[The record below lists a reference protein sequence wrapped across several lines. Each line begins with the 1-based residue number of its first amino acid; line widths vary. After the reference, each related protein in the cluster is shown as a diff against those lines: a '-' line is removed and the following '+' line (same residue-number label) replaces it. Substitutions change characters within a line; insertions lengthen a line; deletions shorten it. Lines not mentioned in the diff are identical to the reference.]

1 MTPQGFAALAQLLRE
16 TSGLV
21 IGPDRLYLLETRLA
35 PILRAEGLAD
45 LDALALRLRAGG
57 APALAAAVVEAMT
70 TNETS
75 FFRDDAPFAHV
86 RTQALPRLHAARQGG
101 VKLRLWSAAASTGQE
116 AYSLAM
122 VLHELR
128 PLLGARPAEIVGTDL
143 AQAPLARAEAGLYS
157 QFEVQRGLP
166 IRMLLAHF
174 RKEGEMWRVGE
185 HLRAMAQFR
194 VCNLLGDLRALGR
207 FDLVFCRNVLLYFE
221 PATRARVLAAIAR
234 QMMPDGLLYLGGAET
249 VLGISER
256 FAPVPDA
263 RGVYALATAQ
273 SMAGAAG

>member
-1 MTPQGFAALAQLLRE
+1 MTPQGFAVLAQLLRE

-57 APALAAAVVEAMT
+57 APALAASVVEAMT

-75 FFRDDAPFAHV
+75 FFRDEAPFAHV
-86 RTQALPRLHAARQGG
+86 RTKALPRLHAARPGG
-101 VKLRLWSAAASTGQE
+101 AKLRLWSAAASTGQE

-194 VCNLLGDLRALGR
+194 ACNLLGDLRALGR

-221 PATRARVLAAIAR
+221 PATRARVLGAIAR

-249 VLGISER
+249 VLGISEQ

-263 RGVYALATAQ
+263 RGVYALTAAQ
-273 SMAGAAG
+273 AMAGAAG